1 MYTAY
6 LVERMQRQA
15 LEEQRRKEKKEK
27 KQAKEDLKEKVVVC
41 SKTEI
46 CNIMDEKYNYQLQ
59 AFQCREQF
67 KNQNLKLI
75 V

>member
-41 SKTEI
+41 SKT
-46 CNIMDEKYNYQLQ
+46 
-59 AFQCREQF
+59 
-67 KNQNLKLI
+67 
-75 V
+75 